1 MCTCTCTYIVHNLH
15 MLLICTT
22 GHVHEAVHM
31 AHNSIF
37 TEHTSW
43 VQYTDTV
50 DILQGTRQQAIQY
63 MTSNKPQ

>member
-1 MCTCTCTYIVHNLH
+1 

-22 GHVHEAVHM
+22 GRVHEAVHM